1 MLMRGLWV
9 IVPLSTTYRVLLPK
23 PFKCGTTAQEGRL
36 VLVPS
41 APFITRRGLEVGGP
55 CRGPTRL
62 KFAGHQR
69 FAIKFADK
77 DLHLT

>member
-1 MLMRGLWV
+1 MKCPALLPIHFTGETDSMLMRGLWV

-41 APFITRRGLEVGGP
+41 VPFITRRRFEVGGQLQFP
-55 CRGPTRL
+55 YAP
-62 KFAGHQR
+62 
-69 FAIKFADK
+69 
-77 DLHLT
+77 